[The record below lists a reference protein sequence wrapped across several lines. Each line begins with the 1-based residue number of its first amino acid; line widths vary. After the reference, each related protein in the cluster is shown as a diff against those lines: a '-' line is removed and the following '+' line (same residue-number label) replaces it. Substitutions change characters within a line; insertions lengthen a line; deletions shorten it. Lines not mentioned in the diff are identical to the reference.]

1 MQIEAVKQ
9 RSWTKSAAI
18 CLPSNLSLHTS
29 QSQNIQTD
37 RRTEDWRLNYLL
49 PIPFR
54 SRVLVRNVIGNKV
67 YIPAKREVGK
77 GNRLAK
83 VLIDH

>member
-37 RRTEDWRLNYLL
+37 AGLTSQL
-49 PIPFR
+49 PFTHPIQIPSSGTKCHR
-54 SRVLVRNVIGNKV
+54 
-67 YIPAKREVGK
+67 
-77 GNRLAK
+77 
-83 VLIDH
+83 